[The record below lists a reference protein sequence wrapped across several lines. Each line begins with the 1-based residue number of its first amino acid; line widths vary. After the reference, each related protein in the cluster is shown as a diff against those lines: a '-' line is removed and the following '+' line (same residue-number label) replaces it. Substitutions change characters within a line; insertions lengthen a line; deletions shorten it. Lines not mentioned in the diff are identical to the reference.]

1 MIDKPKWL
9 PDTLHFDGNW
19 EEFIKTVYALFERD
33 FKHNIPRFRTLPVY
47 HDAKIIENGQE
58 AGFWHIVQK
67 DDSQARQRLP
77 DIQRCEHMPWPK
89 PIIENC
95 EDKTVSIWKV
105 EKKKPGSPQQTRVYL
120 WLEDFDYL
128 IAMREQPYEMILIT
142 AFCVGYESYKA
153 KLRKERDYYLKRQKP
168 PLRTT

>member
-1 MIDKPKWL
+1 MTVKPEWL
-9 PDTLHFDGNW
+9 PETLHYDGDW
-19 EEFIKTVYALFERD
+19 ETFIQDVYHIFERD
-33 FKHNIPRFRTLPVY
+33 FKQTIPKFRTLPVY
-47 HDAKIIENGQE
+47 HDGTLIDGKE

-67 DDSQARQRLP
+67 DDPQARERVP
-77 DIQRCEHMPWPK
+77 NIPRCKHITWPK

-128 IAMREQPYEMILIT
+128 IAMREQPYAMILIT

-153 KLRKERDYYLKRQKP
+153 KLRKERDNYLKMQKP
-168 PLRTT
+168 PFQAT